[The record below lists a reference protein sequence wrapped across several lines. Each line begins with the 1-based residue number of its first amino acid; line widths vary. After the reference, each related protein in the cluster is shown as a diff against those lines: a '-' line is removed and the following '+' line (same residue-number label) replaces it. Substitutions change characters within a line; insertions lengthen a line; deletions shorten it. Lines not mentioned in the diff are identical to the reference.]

1 MGDVRATIA
10 TAQQQGT
17 SATSTAG
24 HQMVELST
32 NNLYTVQMVNTEQM
46 FDYNEIITITIR
58 ACFGLTAENRQVY
71 TLASE

>member
-10 TAQQQGT
+10 TARQQHGN

-46 FDYNEIITITIR
+46 FDYNEIITITI
-58 ACFGLTAENRQVY
+58 
-71 TLASE
+71 